1 MVSAAALCTP
11 SQPWRKEMVLPLG
24 CLSQCLS
31 LGEILRQAGCWQS
44 LDSSDQQP
52 WLQDSSLDLGKL
64 QEQASQMASGKESTC
79 QCRRQRRW
87 GSVPG
92 SGRSLGEGNDNPL
105 QYSCLENPMDR
116 GAWQA
121 PVHGVTKSQTWLSTH
136 TRLRTELSSKFSLT
150 ILLFSFYSISL
161 GWDGI
166 PNLLLPL
173 FLSQVFFIINWLQS
187 HSLLASASYKN
198 KTERKKKKNTTKQNT
213 NFLKIS
219 QHLDLRLPLTH
230 LWKIHLL
237 LGLSLFTRLE
247 KGRVVIDDPL

>member
-1 MVSAAALCTP
+1 MTTHSSILAWKIPWTEERGRP
-11 SQPWRKEMVLPLG
+11 QSMGSQRV
-24 CLSQCLS
+24 
-31 LGEILRQAGCWQS
+31 RH
-44 LDSSDQQP
+44 D
-52 WLQDSSLDLGKL
+52 
-64 QEQASQMASGKESTC
+64 
-79 QCRRQRRW
+79 
-87 GSVPG
+87 
-92 SGRSLGEGNDNPL
+92 
-105 QYSCLENPMDR
+105 
-116 GAWQA
+116 
-121 PVHGVTKSQTWLSTH
+121 STH

-230 LWKIHLL
+230 L
-237 LGLSLFTRLE
+237 
-247 KGRVVIDDPL
+247 